1 MSFWSDTLKPK
12 GRYELKRAMA
22 VNAFNFGTIYAFM
35 PAFKPEFEVKE
46 FVVWAFF
53 GFAAG
58 CIGIALSEKI
68 KFSNSD
74 EFANNNNQ
82 QSVEQIPQE

>member
-22 VNAFNFGTIYAFM
+22 VNAFNFGTLYAFM
-35 PAFKPEFEVKE
+35 PAFKPEFDVKE

-53 GFAAG
+53 GFGAG
-58 CIGIALSEKI
+58 CIGIALNEKI
-68 KFSNSD
+68 KMSNSD
-74 EFANNNNQ
+74 GFANNNSTSTEQ
-82 QSVEQIPQE
+82 QNLG

>member
-22 VNAFNFGTIYAFM
+22 VNAFNFGTLYAFM
-35 PAFKPEFEVKE
+35 PWIKPDFEVKE

-58 CIGIALSEKI
+58 CIGIALNEKI
-68 KFSNSD
+68 KMGNSD
-74 EFANNNNQ
+74 GFANDNSTSTEQ
-82 QSVEQIPQE
+82 QNIG